1 MTLRQYLILMSMATG
16 MCWVAWLAIILSI
29 DPQTASF
36 TIFAFFYLSLFVA
49 LIGTISV
56 IGFIIKRLMI
66 KNDEIVFRHV
76 KRTFRQSII
85 IASLLVLALVLK
97 QKNLLTWWNGIMLII
112 LFIFLEGMVFTN
124 RRYTN
129 QDYVK

>member
-1 MTLRQYLILMSMATG
+1 MTLRQYLILMSLATG
-16 MCWVAWLAIILSI
+16 MCWVAWSAIIFSI
-29 DPQTASF
+29 DPQTASLM
-36 TIFAFFYLSLFVA
+36 IFAFFYLSLFVA

-56 IGFIIKRLMI
+56 IGFAIKRLII

-85 IASLLVLALVLK
+85 ISSLMVLALILK
-97 QKNLLTWWNGIMLII
+97 QKDLLTWWNSIMLII
-112 LFIFLEGMVFTN
+112 LFSFLEGMVFTS